1 MIHEENREVSPVPS
15 VLPPVADREAAL
27 AAAINKA
34 YARAVAAAGELKCRM
49 LEVGYVLVRAE
60 QDLFSRGSI
69 NKGWNKRGESLQS
82 WLAARCP
89 DLPYK
94 TAMDW
99 KALAERSLKK
109 IGGDTRAALAL
120 MLEGPD
126 AADAIDAEW
135 TPSQLAA
142 RDEIYACETKGQ
154 LRQMLMPFFGEGR
167 HPGRPKGAVAADG
180 ELVRKLSR
188 GEEAKFVWN
197 RLLQEAVK
205 RSVRDAVPLL
215 GERETRVAYDT
226 LGDVHALLKRHL
238 DEFAAGG
245 AR

>member
-1 MIHEENREVSPVPS
+1 MNHEENREVSPVPS
-15 VLPPVADREAAL
+15 VLPPVVTREDDIAAAL
-27 AAAINKA
+27 NKA

-60 QDLFSRGSI
+60 QDLFSRGSL
-69 NKGWNKRGESLQS
+69 KRGRHDTGESLQS

-99 KALAERSLKK
+99 KALAERSLKR

-126 AADAIDAEW
+126 AADALDAEW

-154 LRQMLMPFFGEGR
+154 LRQMLMPFFGEGK
-167 HPGRPKGAVAADG
+167 PGRPKGAAAADG

-215 GERETRVAYDT
+215 GESETRVAYDT
-226 LGDVHALLKRHL
+226 LGDVRALLKRHL